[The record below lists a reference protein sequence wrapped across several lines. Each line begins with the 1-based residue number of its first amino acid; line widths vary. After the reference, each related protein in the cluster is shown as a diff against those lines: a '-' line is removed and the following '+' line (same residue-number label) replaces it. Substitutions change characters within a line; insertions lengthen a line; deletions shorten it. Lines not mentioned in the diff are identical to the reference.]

1 MYSLIFER
9 TILPSKAVRVM
20 ASAAIDDGPAKLIG
34 SLSFPSTTMWGK
46 FIGAIQRGAL
56 DIPDLSIQ
64 VVPGKSVE
72 EVKSGNPSRVAS

>member
-9 TILPSKAVRVM
+9 TILPSKAVKVI
-20 ASAAIDDGPAKLIG
+20 ASAATDDGEAKLIG

-56 DIPDLSIQ
+56 DISDLTIQ
-64 VVPGKSVE
+64 VVPGKNASSSGE
-72 EVKSGNPSRVAS
+72 EVKK